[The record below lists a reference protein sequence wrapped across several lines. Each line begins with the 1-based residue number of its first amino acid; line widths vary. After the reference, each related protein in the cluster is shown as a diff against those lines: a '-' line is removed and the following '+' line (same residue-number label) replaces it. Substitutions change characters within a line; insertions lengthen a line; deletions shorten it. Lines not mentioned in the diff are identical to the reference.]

1 MSKLGKILLCV
12 ALLGAI
18 VAVGAGIALVYA
30 PNGYND
36 TKSNLAQTTAAKTAD
51 DQTIVK
57 EKAENTQL
65 AAAKAD
71 SDKQLA
77 DATSKISDLNTQL
90 TTAQQQAKDAATA
103 VKTATDAAKTAK
115 DALDAIT
122 QKLNGETPDQYIIDK
137 QKAESDLA
145 AAQAEQKILQD
156 SLQSSQQQVA
166 DLTDAINRSKDGG
179 KMPGVSGKITFVDN
193 AWNFVILNVG
203 LSNGVVPNGELIVYR
218 GRTFLGKVRVTRVD
232 PNDAVAEILPD
243 IKGEIQ
249 IGDSVLN

>member
-1 MSKLGKILLCV
+1 MSKLGKILLGV
-12 ALLGAI
+12 ALVGAF
-18 VAVGAGIALVYA
+18 VAVGAGVALIIQ
-30 PNGYND
+30 YNS
-36 TKSNLAQTTAAKTAD
+36 TKANLAQTTAAKTAD

-65 AAAKAD
+65 TAAKAD

-90 TTAQQQAKDAATA
+90 TTAQKTADDAKTAVQTADAAT
-103 VKTATDAAKTAK
+103 KTAQ
-115 DALDAIT
+115 DALDAINKT
-122 QKLNGETPDQYIIDK
+122 LGGETADQYKADK
-137 QKAESDLA
+137 EKAESDLA

-156 SLQSSQQQVA
+156 SLQSTQQQVA
-166 DLTDAINRSKDGG
+166 DLTDALNRSKTG
-179 KMPGVSGKITFVDN
+179 KMPGVSGKITFVDH
-193 AWNFVILNVG
+193 AWNFVILDVG

-243 IKGEIQ
+243 IKGDIQ
-249 IGDSVLN
+249 IGDAVLN